1 MSKLG
6 IIADD
11 LTGATTVG
19 VLLARSNISVAA
31 YFDSDNLSKDKEQE
45 AFILTT
51 DSRAIKKEEA
61 KARVKEAVISLKEN
75 GVTYLSKRIDTT
87 LRGNIGAEVEA
98 MLELM
103 DEDTIGIMVPAMPQ
117 SKRIL
122 VGGYSIIDSVPLS
135 QTPVAKDVRTP
146 VEESHCPTLIKKQT
160 DYPVETISLNTILA
174 GKESLKKSLR
184 TARNNGAKI
193 IIADA
198 VSLEH
203 IDLIAQVIS
212 GLKWNVLMIDPGPFT
227 ERMAYYNG
235 FKKKAEALDKEI
247 ASAEQ
252 GNGTVLAVAGS
263 ASSVTK
269 EQINH
274 LSRQENIIQI
284 PVIAKDLICCN
295 EVSAKEI
302 KRVINLAVNHLKKAS
317 PQALIIETSVTNE
330 RVDLKAVEK
339 RNGLQPGE
347 SADNI
352 NKALG
357 EITKGILLQT
367 SKING
372 IYMTGGDTMVHIL
385 KTLEAVGIKLLDYVI
400 PQADLGVVI
409 GGYSDGLVVV
419 GKGGLTGSIQTAADI
434 VERIIKEASVR
445 NLIEN

>member
-31 YFDSDNLSKDKEQE
+31 YFEAENLSRDNEQE
-45 AFILTT
+45 AFVLTT
-51 DSRAIKKEEA
+51 DSRAIKKEDA
-61 KARVKEAVISLKEN
+61 KARVREAVISLKEN
-75 GVTYLSKRIDTT
+75 GATYLSKRIDTT

-98 MLELM
+98 MLEMM
-103 DEDTIGIMVPAMPQ
+103 DESTIGIMVPAMPQ

-146 VEESHCPTLIKKQT
+146 VEESHCPTLIEKQT
-160 DYPVETISLNTILA
+160 DYPIETILLNTILA
-174 GKESLKKSLR
+174 GKESLRNSLIE
-184 TARNNGAKI
+184 ARNKGAKI

-212 GLKWNVLMIDPGPFT
+212 GLKWNILMIDPGPFT

-235 FKKKAEALDKEI
+235 FGKKDEAPGKVS
-247 ASAEQ
+247 ASADQ
-252 GNGTVLAVAGS
+252 LNGTVLAVAGS

-274 LSRQENIIQI
+274 LSKQENVIQI
-284 PVIAKDLICCN
+284 PVTAKDLICCN
-295 EVSAKEI
+295 EISSKEI
-302 KRVINLAVNHLKKAS
+302 KRVIDLAVNHLKKSS
-317 PQALIIETSVTNE
+317 PQALVIETSVTNE
-330 RVDLKAVEK
+330 RVDLKAEEK

-367 SKING
+367 SKIRG

-385 KTLEAVGIKLLDYVI
+385 KMLEAVGIKLVDYVI

-419 GKGGLTGSIQTAADI
+419 GKGGLTGTVQTAAAI
-434 VERIIKEASVR
+434 IERIVKEASVR
-445 NLIEN
+445 DLIEN

>member
-6 IIADD
+6 IVADD
-11 LTGATTVG
+11 LTGATTAG
-19 VLLARSNISVAA
+19 VLLARSNIPVAA

-51 DSRAIKKEEA
+51 DSRSIKKEEA
-61 KARVKEAVISLKEN
+61 KARVQQAVIQLKEN
-75 GVTYLSKRIDTT
+75 GATYLAKRIDTT

-98 MLELM
+98 MLEMM
-103 DEDTIGIMVPAMPQ
+103 DDDAIGIMVPAMPQ

-122 VGGYSIIDSVPLS
+122 VGGYSIIDNIPLS

-146 VEESHCPTLIKKQT
+146 VEESHCPTLIKNQT

-174 GKESLKKSLR
+174 GKASLEKRLQKVRES
-184 TARNNGAKI
+184 GAKI
-193 IIADA
+193 VIADA

-203 IDLIAQVIS
+203 IDVIAQVVS

-235 FKKKAEALDKEI
+235 FTMKEEALNT
-247 ASAEQ
+247 SAVSTEQ
-252 GNGTVLAVAGS
+252 QKGTVLAVAGS

-269 EQINH
+269 EQIHH
-274 LSRQENIIQI
+274 LAKQENVIQI
-284 PVIAKDLICCN
+284 PVAAKDLVCSN
-295 EVSAKEI
+295 ETSSKEI
-302 KRVINLAVNHLKKAS
+302 RRVIDVAVNHLKDTS

-330 RVDLKAVEK
+330 RVDLKAEER
-339 RNGLQPGE
+339 RNGLSLGDA
-347 SADNI
+347 ADNI

-367 SKING
+367 SKVKG

-400 PQADLGVVI
+400 PQADLGIVI
-409 GGYSDGLVVV
+409 GGHSDGLVVV
-419 GKGGLTGSIQTAADI
+419 GKGGLTGSVQTAADI
-434 VERIIKEASVR
+434 VERICKEASVR
-445 NLIEN
+445 ELIEN

>member
-19 VLLARSNISVAA
+19 VLLARSNIPVAA

-51 DSRAIKKEEA
+51 DSRAIKKEDA

-103 DEDTIGIMVPAMPQ
+103 DEDTIGMMVPAMPQ

-235 FKKKAEALDKEI
+235 FKKEVEALDKEI

-263 ASSVTK
+263 ASPVTK
-269 EQINH
+269 EQIHH
-274 LSRQENIIQI
+274 LSRQENVIQI
-284 PVIAKDLICCN
+284 PVTAKDLICCD
-295 EVSAKEI
+295 EVSSKEI
-302 KRVINLAVNHLKKAS
+302 KRVIDLAVNHLKKTS

-367 SKING
+367 SKIKG

-400 PQADLGVVI
+400 PQADLGVII

-434 VERIIKEASVR
+434 VERIMKEARVR
-445 NLIEN
+445 TLIEN

>member
-19 VLLARSNISVAA
+19 VLLARSNIPVAA

-51 DSRAIKKEEA
+51 DSRAIKKEDA

-103 DEDTIGIMVPAMPQ
+103 DEDTIGMMVPAMPQ

-235 FKKKAEALDKEI
+235 FKKEVEALDKEI

-263 ASSVTK
+263 ASPVTK
-269 EQINH
+269 EQIHH
-274 LSRQENIIQI
+274 LSRQENVIQI
-284 PVIAKDLICCN
+284 PVIAKDLICCD
-295 EVSAKEI
+295 EVSSKEI
-302 KRVINLAVNHLKKAS
+302 KRVIDLAVNHLKKAS

-367 SKING
+367 SKIKG

-400 PQADLGVVI
+400 PQADLGVII

-434 VERIIKEASVR
+434 VERIMKEASVR
-445 NLIEN
+445 TLIEN